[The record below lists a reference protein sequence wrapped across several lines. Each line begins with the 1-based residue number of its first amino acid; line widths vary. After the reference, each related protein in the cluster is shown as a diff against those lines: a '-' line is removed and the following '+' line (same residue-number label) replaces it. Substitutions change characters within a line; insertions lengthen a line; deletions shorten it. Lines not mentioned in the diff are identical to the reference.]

1 MQLLDFKSPKNVANK
16 KIIDFLNTVKDISYI
31 KYISEIDFS
40 SKDKLEFIKEQKKFY
55 DFHKLLSSK
64 TSNIELIFL
73 TSNALNKDNIMNLSN
88 LIQYIITNCQNSPNQ
103 TGIHLIKI
111 VNLNNNGEENE
122 EEDEGIND
130 KIEHN
135 QPKKESNDVFAA
147 LDKFIQIILYLL
159 NFDNKKRKLVIDYYS
174 VYDIK
179 LPKTE
184 IENNKKIEK
193 LLTDKNDIFTNNL
206 QEGDIEDADS
216 KANTLLSYTRQKL
229 VYEWFIPDIMK
240 FKVFIIYILDIKLK
254 KNKGLLFAKLNNL
267 KTVDVKKDDNNKIK
281 KTIFSYIF
289 QEKSNKYFFTKY
301 TNENQKKIEV
311 EFEKIIFE

>member
-1 MQLLDFKSPKNVANK
+1 
-16 KIIDFLNTVKDISYI
+16 
-31 KYISEIDFS
+31 
-40 SKDKLEFIKEQKKFY
+40 
-55 DFHKLLSSK
+55 
-64 TSNIELIFL
+64 
-73 TSNALNKDNIMNLSN
+73 MNLSN